1 MVDRLNN
8 FIDGKPRSSETA
20 RWGDV
25 FDPSAG
31 TVARQVPMSTRA
43 DVDAAVAAARRAF
56 ADWSA
61 TPPVRRA
68 RVLFRFK
75 ALIEEHLDELAR
87 LLTAEHG
94 KVLDDA
100 RGSVTRGLEVV
111 EFACGIP
118 HLLKG
123 EYSEQVGRGV
133 DSWSLRQPLG
143 VCAGVGP
150 FNFPAMIPLWMAPV
164 AIACGNTFVMKP
176 SERVPSTA
184 YRLAELW
191 QQAGLPVGVFNV
203 VNGDKEVVEAF
214 IGHPDV
220 AAISLVGS
228 TPTARAVHEAAT
240 RAGKR
245 VQALGGAKNHL
256 VVMPDADL
264 AQVSDALMGAAYG
277 SAGERCM
284 AVSVAVAVGSS
295 ETGDRLIASLAARV
309 KALKVGPGTAPDVEM
324 GPLITREH
332 LDRVTGYI
340 EKGQQ
345 EGARLVVDGRGL
357 RVPGHERGFFIGG
370 SLFDQVRPE
379 MTIYREEI
387 FGPVLSVVR
396 APDLESALAIVNGHP
411 YGNGGAI
418 FTASGEAADEF
429 VKRVQVGMVGVNVPI
444 PVPMAFYSFGG
455 WKGSLFGDHFMHGP
469 EGVRFFTRLK
479 TVTSRWPRGLSAGP
493 SYEMPTVK

>member
-1 MVDRLNN
+1 MTIQLKN
-8 FIDGKPRSSETA
+8 FINGKPTDSQTR

-25 FDPSAG
+25 YNPALG
-31 TVARQVPMSTRA
+31 AVASRVPMSTAA
-43 DVDAAVAAARRAF
+43 DVNAAVSAAKEAYPA
-56 ADWSA
+56 WSA
-61 TPPVRRA
+61 TPALRRA
-68 RVLFRFK
+68 RVMFRFK
-75 ALIEEHLDELAR
+75 ALLDEHLTELAT
-87 LLTAEHG
+87 LLTSEHG

-100 RGSVTRGLEVV
+100 RGSVTRGMEVV

-123 EYSEQVGRGV
+123 ELSAEVGRGL
-133 DSWSLRQPLG
+133 DSFSFRQPLG

-191 QQAGLPVGVFNV
+191 LEAGLPPGVFNV
-203 VNGDKEVVEAF
+203 VNGDKEVVDALVA
-214 IGHPDV
+214 HPDV

-228 TPTARAVHEAAT
+228 TSTAESVYERAT

-245 VQALGGAKNHL
+245 VQALGGAKNHM
-256 VVMPDADL
+256 VIMPDADL
-264 AQVSDALMGAAYG
+264 EHAVDSLIGAAYG

-284 AVSVAVAVGSS
+284 AISVAVAVGA
-295 ETGDRLIASLAARV
+295 ETAGRLV
-309 KALKVGPGTAPDVEM
+309 DALVPKVRGLRVGPGMEAGVDM

-332 LDRVTGYI
+332 LERVERYVEQGR
-340 EKGQQ
+340 K
-345 EGARLVVDGRGL
+345 EGAKLVVDGRGL
-357 RVPGHERGFFIGG
+357 RVAGHEAGFFIGG
-370 SLFDQVRPE
+370 CLFDDVTPD

-387 FGPVLSVVR
+387 FGPVLCVVR
-396 APDLESALAIVNGHP
+396 APDLASAIDLVNAHR

-418 FTASGEAADEF
+418 FTSSGGVADEF
-429 VKRVQVGMVGVNVPI
+429 TKRIQVGMVGVNVPI
-444 PVPMAFYSFGG
+444 PVPMAFHSFGG
-455 WKGSLFGDHFMHGP
+455 WKGSLFGDHYMHGP

-479 TVTSRWPRGLSAGP
+479 TVTSRWPRGATTGDTFS
-493 SYEMPTVK
+493 MPTVK